1 MLGKVKKVF
10 LDFDGVI
17 VDSNEFKE
25 SAIENSII
33 KLFGKNTK
41 TLRAINFFNIN
52 AGISRKIKLSA
63 FFTEDNVSKILKLYG
78 EECHEFFSKA
88 NPAEGLREFLQ
99 TIKLKK
105 KDIKLYVLSG
115 GDKEEINYFLKKN
128 LLFDFF
134 EEILASEKNKLDH
147 LKEKEV
153 SRNDIFIGD
162 SKNDLKTALNIDL
175 KFILFSKY
183 KSLKSFPSQ
192 KSIKGNVLLET
203 EDFKS
208 LMNKIKL

>member
-1 MLGKVKKVF
+1 MVGKVKKVF

-33 KLFGKNTK
+33 KLFGKNTQ
-41 TLRAINFFNIN
+41 TLRAINFFNVN
-52 AGISRKIKLSA
+52 AGISRQIKLSA

-99 TIKLKK
+99 TIRFQKK
-105 KDIKLYVLSG
+105 NVKLYVLSG

-128 LLFDFF
+128 LLSDFF
-134 EEILASEKNKLDH
+134 EEILASEKNKLEH

-162 SKNDLKTALNIDL
+162 SNNDLKTALKIDL

-183 KSLKSFPSQ
+183 KSSKSFPSQ

-208 LMNKIKL
+208 LINEIKL